1 MNLALSTSHR
11 FTHTTRSKSLRLLI
25 SGSRGQH
32 SAIRICIRW
41 KQRSPSH
48 PAITASLQSVNS
60 FLIKVKA
67 FQSKA
72 LQHWR
77 GSTLYGTLKGKI
89 KWVCSLLT
97 GSPRGCLKTH
107 QLSKLIQTCWL
118 TSEAVRFF
126 FSIDGRNISGLLF
139 LDPADVVK
147 GSNSPCLVK
156 LIQIRFWL
164 TTSQPMLVCFC
175 KEKSICMLF
184 NTLKQRARRAQYPT
198 VSCCISLQETKQ
210 ALCLYRNLSW
220 LFWKMISKYKVCMIS
235 NSIKHPFKTSIC
247 VLQHRSWWIF
257 GSAEWCMLH

>member
-77 GSTLYGTLKGKI
+77 GSTLYGTLKEKI

-118 TSEAVRFF
+118 TSEAVRVFF
-126 FSIDGRNISGLLF
+126 FFPIDGRNVLGLLF
-139 LDPADVVK
+139 LDPPGIVK

-156 LIQIRFWL
+156 LILIRFWL
-164 TTSQPMLVCFC
+164 TTSQPVLVCFAKRNQSVC
-175 KEKSICMLF
+175 YSIHH
-184 NTLKQRARRAQYPT
+184 NKDHVQHDIQQYPAARRYREPNKLSVDT
-198 VSCCISLQETKQ
+198 TISVGFFLKNYIQMQ
-210 ALCLYRNLSW
+210 SL
-220 LFWKMISKYKVCMIS
+220 
-235 NSIKHPFKTSIC
+235 PDFK
-247 VLQHRSWWIF
+247 
-257 GSAEWCMLH
+257 

>member
-77 GSTLYGTLKGKI
+77 GSTLYGTLKEKI

-118 TSEAVRFF
+118 TSEAVRVFFF
-126 FSIDGRNISGLLF
+126 FSYRWTKCFRAAVFGSARRSKGLQFTLF
-139 LDPADVVK
+139 SKVDSD
-147 GSNSPCLVK
+147 SI
-156 LIQIRFWL
+156 LINHITACAGL
-164 TTSQPMLVCFC
+164 FC
-175 KEKSICMLF
+175 KEKSVCMLF
-184 NTLKQRARRAQYPT
+184 NTSQQRPRPARYPA
-198 VSCCISLQETKQ
+198 VSCCTSLQGTKQ
-210 ALCLYRNLSW
+210 TLCWYHNFSW
-220 LFWKMISKYKVCMIS
+220 LFFEKLYPNAKFAWFQIV
-235 NSIKHPFKTSIC
+235 
-247 VLQHRSWWIF
+247 
-257 GSAEWCMLH
+257 